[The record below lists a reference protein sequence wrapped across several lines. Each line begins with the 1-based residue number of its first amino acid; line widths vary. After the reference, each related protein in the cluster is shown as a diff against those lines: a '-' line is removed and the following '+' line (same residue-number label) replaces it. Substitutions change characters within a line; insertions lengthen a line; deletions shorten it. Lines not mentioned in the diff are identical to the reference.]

1 MESQVLLNAENIDK
15 SFPGVH
21 ALKNVSFDLRRGE
34 IHAICGEN
42 GAGKSTLIKILNGI
56 YDMDSGNISINGETV
71 DIKSVQNARDYG
83 IAYIPQEVKIC
94 PDLTVAENIF
104 MGEIP
109 KNKFGI
115 VKWNELYKKAEDA
128 EKKLGESA
136 LRIGVRTIAA
146 DLTMGQRQL
155 IEIIRALT
163 ADVRIITLDEPT
175 SSLSES
181 ETEELFELLH
191 KLRDDGIGIVYVSH
205 KIKEITQICDRV
217 TVLKDGEYVGTRD
230 VRDIDANVLINMM
243 VGRDINLYGERKPKT
258 TDIDDALK
266 VENLSSPGKL
276 DSISYSIKKGE
287 VLGLFGIVGAGR
299 TEMANAVFGLDPNSS
314 GKISVNGKNVTIR
327 NPRDAMQN
335 GIGYITEDRHSHGLV
350 LCNTVR
356 SNISM
361 TILDKLKKLIFLDMM
376 QEKKTSSECVDRLN
390 IKVSSDQM
398 NAENL
403 SGGNQQ
409 KVVVSKWLCTDSDI
423 LIFDE
428 PTRGIDVGAK
438 AEIYKII
445 KDLAMSGKA
454 IIMISSEIPEILG
467 VSDRIIVMRNGRI
480 TADLDNIDLQ
490 EQDVIQYAIEH

>member
-21 ALKNVSFDLRRGE
+21 ALKNVSFYLRRGE